1 MRPSAVR
8 RRRTAPGNGT
18 RPSARE
24 SRRSSPRIRGDSVAE
39 QVRRLAPSRS
49 RLWCVS
55 PLVASVRPEAV
66 TGDGDP
72 DCHGLAGPGP
82 EHLVRYRH
90 LPLLT
95 SLDGVDVTTLA
106 ASPRTGTTRGSTR
119 GNAPRIV
126 GGSTSGDGRRPTT
139 PRSRVTVPRSVRAAQ
154 SYAKSRRNAIGAD
167 RWVPVGSG
175 YGRAM
180 VSTRP
185 TSPPA
190 SVDARWSSSPR
201 TPAGRCRAPQ
211 VRTAP
216 GRGGGEPRLSGPT
229 PLHRIHTHDSAEF

>member
-1 MRPSAVR
+1 MRHRPAVDRLRSGRGDKGRPWRGCARPRPTALRARPRRTPMRPSAVR

-106 ASPRTGTTRGSTR
+106 ASPRTGSTRGS
-119 GNAPRIV
+119 APQIV
-126 GGSTSGDGRRPTT
+126 GGSRSGGLTLPAASS
-139 PRSRVTVPRSVRAAQ
+139 SR
-154 SYAKSRRNAIGAD
+154 G
-167 RWVPVGSG
+167 G
-175 YGRAM
+175 YGRRRA
-180 VSTRP
+180 TR
-185 TSPPA
+185 SPA
-190 SVDARWSSSPR
+190 
-201 TPAGRCRAPQ
+201 
-211 VRTAP
+211 
-216 GRGGGEPRLSGPT
+216 
-229 PLHRIHTHDSAEF
+229 